1 MPVNERQPKG
11 QGERSMKSKLFS
23 PQDKQNLSWFFK
35 RYLKPYAWQLMF
47 IFVLIVVQGV
57 VYQQFLSLTEKGLRV
72 IFEKGSLA
80 ELARICAITLAI
92 FLFRALGSYLIP
104 VNSAKIA
111 NRATFELRRD
121 LTGHLVQVKQSY
133 FDANPPGEVI
143 LRLVNQVQ
151 ALGSFVSQAS
161 VNAMRD
167 FITILVVSGYL
178 IYKSAFMFAFALIV
192 IPLIA
197 LAINLTS
204 QRIKQIQ
211 SKSEAAT
218 GEYLTSIDE
227 MATGMRTI
235 KLSSQETSETNRLN
249 GAAQTLHDLAI
260 RLQRANAIMLPIIDL
275 ASAMFFILV
284 IGIGGYIALQGA
296 GNLDGAGI
304 ISFLLGLVI
313 LFDPAKNLGAF
324 FVKIQSNLIL
334 LQSVRGVLF
343 LDIEDRTDK
352 IELDTSTPVAMSFD
366 RVDFAYADGTQVIH
380 DVSLDIAAGKTTAI
394 VGATGSGKSTILAL
408 IGRLYDRTSGQ
419 ISVNGTPINELTL
432 ASLRNAINIVAQD
445 IVIFNKSIYENI
457 AYAKPDAPQEAI
469 LAAAEKAQILDLLT
483 ARGDAPVGP
492 KGAHLSGGQKQRIA
506 IARAFLKD
514 TPILILDEATSA
526 LDPVTETLINDA
538 FFTRNTTQT
547 RIVVTH
553 KLASITGADMI
564 YVVDGGRVVERGT
577 HDVLMAQAGLY
588 YAMFTTQ
595 NDAGDAD

>member
-1 MPVNERQPKG
+1 
-11 QGERSMKSKLFS
+11 MKSKLFS
-23 PQDKQNLSWFFK
+23 SQDKQNLSWFFK

-72 IFEKGSLA
+72 IFEKGSVA

-111 NRATFELRRD
+111 NRATFELRHD
-121 LTGHLVQVKQSY
+121 LTGHLVHVKQSY

-151 ALGSFVSQAS
+151 ALGSFVSQAT

-235 KLSSQETSETNRLN
+235 KLSSQEISETNRLN
-249 GAAQTLHDLAI
+249 GAAQTLRDLAI

-419 ISVNGTPINELTL
+419 ILVNGTPINELTL

-483 ARGDAPVGP
+483 ARGEAPVGP

-553 KLASITGADMI
+553 KLASITRADMI

>member
-1 MPVNERQPKG
+1 
-11 QGERSMKSKLFS
+11 MKSKLFS

-249 GAAQTLHDLAI
+249 GAAQTLRDLAI

>member
-11 QGERSMKSKLFS
+11 QGERPMKSKLFS

-72 IFEKGSLA
+72 IFEKGSVA

-151 ALGSFVSQAS
+151 ALGSFVSQAT

-249 GAAQTLHDLAI
+249 GAAQTLRDLAI

-553 KLASITGADMI
+553 KLASITRADMI

>member
-1 MPVNERQPKG
+1 
-11 QGERSMKSKLFS
+11 MKSKLFS

-72 IFEKGSLA
+72 IFEKGSVT
-80 ELARICAITLAI
+80 ELARICAITLGI

-111 NRATFELRRD
+111 NRATFALRRD

-151 ALGSFVSQAS
+151 ALGSFVSQAT

-249 GAAQTLHDLAI
+249 GAAQTLRDLAI

-553 KLASITGADMI
+553 KLASITRADMI

>member
-1 MPVNERQPKG
+1 
-11 QGERSMKSKLFS
+11 MKSKLFS

>member
-1 MPVNERQPKG
+1 
-11 QGERSMKSKLFS
+11 MKSKLFS

-72 IFEKGSLA
+72 IFEKGSVA

-151 ALGSFVSQAS
+151 ALGSFVSQAT

-249 GAAQTLHDLAI
+249 GAAQTLRDLAI

-483 ARGDAPVGP
+483 ARGEAPVGP

-553 KLASITGADMI
+553 KLASITRADMI